1 MKLTPN
7 DVEKL
12 IELQDEIQAD
22 IEMLEEYYESIEQL
36 LKKDEIHLEDLL
48 LDVRKVFV
56 ERLN

>member
-22 IEMLEEYYESIEQL
+22 IEKLEEYYESIEQL
-36 LKKDEIHLEDLL
+36 LKKDEIHLEDLH
-48 LDVRKVFV
+48 LDVRKAFV

>member
-22 IEMLEEYYESIEQL
+22 IEMLEEYYGSIEQL
-36 LKKDEIHLEDLL
+36 LKKDEIHLEDLH
-48 LDVRKVFV
+48 LDVRKAFV

>member
-36 LKKDEIHLEDLL
+36 LKRDEIYLEDLH